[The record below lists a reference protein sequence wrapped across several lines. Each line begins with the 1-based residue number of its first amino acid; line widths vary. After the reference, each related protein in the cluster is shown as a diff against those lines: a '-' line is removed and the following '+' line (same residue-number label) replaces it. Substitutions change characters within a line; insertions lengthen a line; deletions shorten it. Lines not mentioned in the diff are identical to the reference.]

1 MQVLTSTTAVQ
12 SRALDLRASERSIG
26 LVPTMGALHEGHL
39 SLVRAA
45 RRENDVVLV
54 SLFVNPTQFGPT
66 EDLARYPR
74 DLEGDRQKLEDEG
87 ADILWRPPAEEVYPP
102 GYQTYIR
109 VEDLETRLDGAT
121 RPGHFRGVATV
132 VSKLFHVCL
141 PHRAYFG
148 QKDAAQVAVIR
159 RLAQDLNFPL
169 RVVVCPIVREPDGLA
184 MSSRNAYLSPAD
196 RQAATVLYRSLQ
208 AAVSLYH
215 AGSHAAESLRQC
227 LIAAISSE
235 PRAKLDYAAAVDPD
249 TLQPLDQVTRP
260 TLLAVAAW
268 FGGTRLID
276 NAVVAPRAHSLLP

>member
-1 MQVLTSTTAVQ
+1 MQVLTSATTVR
-12 SRALDLRASERSIG
+12 SRALELRVSGRSIG

-39 SLVRAA
+39 SLIRAA

-54 SLFVNPTQFGPT
+54 SLFVNPAQFGPT

-74 DLEGDRQKLEDEG
+74 DFEGDRRKLEDEG
-87 ADILWRPPAEEVYPP
+87 ADVLWCPPVEEVYPA
-102 GYQTYIR
+102 GYQTYVR
-109 VEDLETRLDGAT
+109 VEELETRLDGSS

-159 RLAQDLNFPL
+159 RLVQDLNFPVQ
-169 RVVVCPIVREPDGLA
+169 VVVCPIIREMDGLA

-196 RQAATVLYRSLQ
+196 RQAATVLYRALQ
-208 AAVSLYH
+208 AAQSLH
-215 AGSHAAESLRQC
+215 DADSIQQC
-227 LIAAISSE
+227 LVASISSE
-235 PRAKLDYAAAVDPD
+235 PRAKLDYAAVVDPD
-249 TLQPLDQVTRP
+249 TLEPVDEVTGP

-276 NAVVAPRAHSLLP
+276 NVLKFGQRIPYA

>member
-1 MQVLTSTTAVQ
+1 MQVLTSTNAVQ
-12 SRALDLRASERSIG
+12 LRALDLRASGRSIG

-54 SLFVNPTQFGPT
+54 SLFVNPTQFGPN

-74 DLEGDRQKLEDEG
+74 DLEGDRKKLEDEG
-87 ADILWRPPAEEVYPP
+87 ADLLWRPPVEEVYPP
-102 GYQTYIR
+102 GYQTYVR
-109 VEDLETRLDGAT
+109 VEDLETRLDGAS

-159 RLAQDLNFPL
+159 RLVQDLSFPL
-169 RVVVCPIVREPDGLA
+169 QVIVCPIVREPDGLA

-208 AAVSLYH
+208 AALSLYH
-215 AGSHAAESLRQC
+215 AGNHAAESIRQC
-227 LIAAISSE
+227 LTASISCE
-235 PRAKLDYAAAVDPD
+235 PRAKLDYAAVVDPD
-249 TLQPLDQVTRP
+249 TLQPLDQVTGP

-276 NAVVAPRAHSLLP
+276 NAVVTPSAHPLLP

>member
-1 MQVLTSTTAVQ
+1 MQVLTSATAVQ
-12 SRALDLRASERSIG
+12 SRALELRASGRSIG

-54 SLFVNPTQFGPT
+54 SLFVNPAQFGPT

-74 DLEGDRQKLEDEG
+74 DFEGDRRKLEDEG
-87 ADILWRPPAEEVYPP
+87 AGVLWCPPVEEVYPA
-102 GYQTYIR
+102 GYQTYVR
-109 VEDLETRLDGAT
+109 VEELETRLDGSS

-159 RLAQDLNFPL
+159 RLVQDLNFPVQ
-169 RVVVCPIVREPDGLA
+169 VVVCPIIREMDGLA

-196 RQAATVLYRSLQ
+196 RQAATVLYRALQ
-208 AAVSLYH
+208 AAQSLH
-215 AGSHAAESLRQC
+215 DADSIQQC
-227 LIAAISSE
+227 LVATISSE
-235 PRAKLDYAAAVDPD
+235 PRAKLDYAAVVDPD
-249 TLQPLDQVTRP
+249 TLEPVDEVTGP

-268 FGGTRLID
+268 FSGTRLID
-276 NAVVAPRAHSLLP
+276 NVLKFGQRIPYA